1 MKLVLSFLSLIYVV
15 LCGFL
20 GLYGIHWWIKETV
33 ISSLVAETFARSEVK
48 QLEQLSNLRELLG
61 RPPLELSLYKDALK
75 LLTSD
80 RAFAENIRKFPF
92 VDTTELD
99 EELKE
104 AKERLILEKKLE
116 AISPIREL
124 LSTLL
129 GVSSEPS
136 NEILFKEGVL
146 AGLPSLIALPKN
158 LPNLASL
165 RDALKDSTSAPIWS
179 YDQKQVMQELESL
192 RAQTEKALKNLKI
205 GEPELPEGV
214 INSLRAQLRR
224 YLIEKTDQIQVNFF
238 SW

>member
-1 MKLVLSFLSLIYVV
+1 MKLVLSLLSLSYVV

-20 GLYGIHWWIKETV
+20 GLHGIHWLVKETAV
-33 ISSLVAETFARSEVK
+33 SSLVGETFARSEVK

-61 RPPLELSLYKDALK
+61 QPPLELSLYKDALQ

-92 VDTTELD
+92 VDATELD

-104 AKERLILEKKLE
+104 AKEKLVLQKKLE
-116 AISPIREL
+116 ALSPIREL

-129 GVSSEPS
+129 GVSSQPS
-136 NEILFKEGVL
+136 DEILFKEGVL

-158 LPNLASL
+158 LPNLVSL

-179 YDQKQVMQELESL
+179 YDQKQVIEELESL
-192 RAQTEKALKNLKI
+192 RIQTEKALQNLKV
-205 GEPELPEGV
+205 GEPELPESV
-214 INSLRAQLRR
+214 VNSLRAQLRR

-238 SW
+238 